1 MIYRSHNPYTGE
13 EGEIFPLSELPD
25 WNQLAAVQQRWADLS
40 VAQRLEPFAIMKGLL
55 LREIESLA
63 RIITAEMG
71 KPYRE
76 SVHELEKC
84 VTAIDYY
91 RHHAEAFLAPRPL
104 KDVSHYAAVHPEPLG
119 LILGVMPWN
128 FPFWQVLRFAI
139 PTLTAGNVVLIKHAP
154 NVPGCSL
161 ALEDL
166 FIRSGF
172 PHGVYTQH
180 FWDVAQVE
188 QVLADDHL
196 DGLSFT
202 GSEATG
208 SHLAGLAGRGLKK
221 AVMELGGNDPFIVF
235 PDADIEETVQAAVRS
250 RKINSGQACNGA
262 KRFLVHAEV
271 YTSFIA
277 RLTQAVEG
285 LSVSDPMEAT
295 TDIGPLARLDL
306 AEKVR
311 RQIHETVQQGAR
323 LHQRVLPSGY
333 SGCFVMPAV
342 LENVQPGMTAFEEE
356 IFGPVFSVTAFSD
369 TSAAVSLANA
379 TRYGLAASIWTK
391 DHILARAL
399 IPKLRAGNV
408 YVNEVVKSDPRL
420 PFGGVRKSGFGR
432 ELAEFGLLEFVN
444 LKTVFIR

>member
-1 MIYRSHNPYTGE
+1 MIYRSQNPFTGE
-13 EGEIFPLSELPD
+13 VGSGFPLSELPD
-25 WNQLAAVQQRWADLS
+25 WQQLTAVQQRWADLS
-40 VAQRLEPFAIMKGLL
+40 IAQRVEPFAIMKGLI
-55 LREIESLA
+55 LREIDGLA
-63 RIITAEMG
+63 RQITAEMG

-84 VTAIDYY
+84 ITAIDYY

-104 KDVSHYAAVHPEPLG
+104 KDVSYYAAVHPEPLG

-139 PTLTAGNVVLIKHAP
+139 PALSAGNVVLVKHAP

-172 PHGVYTQH
+172 PLGVYTQY
-180 FWDVAQVE
+180 FWDAVQVQ
-188 QVLADDHL
+188 QVLVDDHL

-208 SHLAGLAGRGLKK
+208 SHLAGLAGKGLKK

-235 PDADIEETVQAAVRS
+235 PDADIAETVQAAIRS

-262 KRFLVHAEV
+262 KRFLVHSDV
-271 YTSFIA
+271 YPAFIA
-277 RLTQAVEG
+277 RMLQAVEG
-285 LSVSDPMEAT
+285 LSVGDPMDAM

-306 AEKVR
+306 ADKVR
-311 RQIHETVQQGAR
+311 RQIHATVQQGAK
-323 LHQRVLPSGY
+323 LHQRVSPAGLSH
-333 SGCFVMPAV
+333 CFVLPAV

-356 IFGPVFSVTAFSD
+356 IFGPVFSVTPFSD
-369 TSAAVSLANA
+369 TSTAISLANA
-379 TRYGLAASIWTK
+379 TRYGLAASIWTG
-391 DHILARAL
+391 DDVFARRL